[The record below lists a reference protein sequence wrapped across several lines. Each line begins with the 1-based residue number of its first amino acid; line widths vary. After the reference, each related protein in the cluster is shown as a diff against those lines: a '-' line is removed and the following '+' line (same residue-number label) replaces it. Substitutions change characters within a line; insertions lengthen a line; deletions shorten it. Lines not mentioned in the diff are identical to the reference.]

1 VSRSRRHSPIL
12 RRPKRPT
19 LEFLESRTL
28 CAGDGSTL
36 NPLTDPLAFQP
47 PAQFAVFDDEPGTL
61 PPLSDQQMMGLA
73 AYEQAE
79 TAKLRAELG
88 MEPAVPPT
96 LVAPA
101 GAFD

>member
-1 VSRSRRHSPIL
+1 MRRL
-12 RRPKRPT
+12 MRPT
-19 LEFLESRTL
+19 LEPLEGRTL
-28 CAGDGSTL
+28 CADGGFVL
-36 NPLTDPLAFQP
+36 NPYSDPLAFQP
-47 PAQFAVFDDEPGTL
+47 PAQFAVFDDGSGTL
-61 PPLSDQQMMGLA
+61 PPLSDQQLMGLA

-101 GAFD
+101 DAFE